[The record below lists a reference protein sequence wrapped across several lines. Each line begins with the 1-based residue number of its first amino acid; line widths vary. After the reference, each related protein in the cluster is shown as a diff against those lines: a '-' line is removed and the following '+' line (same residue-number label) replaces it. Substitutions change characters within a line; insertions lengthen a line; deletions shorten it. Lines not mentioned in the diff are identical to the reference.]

1 MGSSPVRVTIKSTS
15 LQRDVLFVFQF
26 FVSVT
31 MEPDCIVWY
40 NEKKEC
46 LLGVPILI
54 LYLQML
60 EAPEEQSKFEQLY
73 LAYRDLMFY
82 IAKRREYYG
91 KTSL

>member
-1 MGSSPVRVTIKSTS
+1 M
-15 LQRDVLFVFQF
+15 
-26 FVSVT
+26 
-31 MEPDCIVWY
+31 
-40 NEKKEC
+40 
-46 LLGVPILI
+46 I

-60 EAPEEQSKFEQLY
+60 ETPEQQSKFEQLY

>member
-1 MGSSPVRVTIKSTS
+1 M
-15 LQRDVLFVFQF
+15 
-26 FVSVT
+26 
-31 MEPDCIVWY
+31 WY
-40 NEKKEC
+40 NEKREC